1 MVKNL
6 PANVGDVRD
15 AGLIPGSGR
24 SLGEENGN
32 PLQSFCLENPL
43 GRGAW
48 WAAVHG
54 VAESRTRLSESLTR
68 VFVIPWTASCQASL
82 SFTRSWS
89 LIKLMSIELVML
101 FNHFTS
107 DALFS
112 SCPQSFPESRSFP
125 MSQFFTSGG
134 LSIGTSAST
143 LVLPMN
149 IQD

>member
-1 MVKNL
+1 MYIYL
-6 PANVGDVRD
+6 MCMCTYAYICIFIYSTFPWCHFLVGVFR
-15 AGLIPGSGR
+15 GFVQ
-24 SLGEENGN
+24 SL
-32 PLQSFCLENPL
+32 S
-43 GRGAW
+43 
-48 WAAVHG
+48 
-54 VAESRTRLSESLTR
+54 R

-125 MSQFFTSGG
+125 MSPLFTSGG
-134 LSIGTSAST
+134 QSIGALALAS
-143 LVLPMN
+143 VLPMN
-149 IQD
+149 IQGWFPLVWSPCILRDFQESSTAP